1 MSDGLL
7 TKKTIV
13 KVAALWFEYC
23 VGHII
28 EGQQLHHVQDS

>member
-1 MSDGLL
+1 MINQGKISDGLS

-13 KVAALWFEYC
+13 KVADQGFKYS

-28 EGQQLHHVQDS
+28 EG